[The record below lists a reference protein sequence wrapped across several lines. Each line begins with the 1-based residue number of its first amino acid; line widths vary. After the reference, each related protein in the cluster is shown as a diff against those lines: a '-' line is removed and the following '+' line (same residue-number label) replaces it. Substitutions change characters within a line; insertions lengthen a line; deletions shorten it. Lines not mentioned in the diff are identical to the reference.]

1 MPARL
6 GAELIAAEN
15 NYTSDSEDD
24 ELEYEAQGLK
34 YENTPV
40 RPTTTDNQHFCAF
53 ILIFQITGYYTKE
66 LADFARHQYLKHVRG
81 RQPKR
86 KLTGWKS

>member
-1 MPARL
+1 MATKAHSFMPARL

-40 RPTTTDNQHFCAF
+40 RQKITDNHNFLTSFC
-53 ILIFQITGYYTKE
+53 IFRLLAIT
-66 LADFARHQYLKHVRG
+66 
-81 RQPKR
+81 PKN
-86 KLTGWKS
+86 